1 METNDAHA
9 QHNKDF
15 YKAFYRI
22 SDKVDQLFAYYQERL
37 EKKENKKVKIEG
49 DPSENE
55 GTPLEYSSPFLSSS
69 SSSSSPR
76 YHHSNNHK
84 EDGLNSLLYPF

>member
-1 METNDAHA
+1 MKAKEEGISKFEDEIGHATHGEEMETNDAHA
-9 QHNKDF
+9 QHDKDF

-49 DPSENE
+49 DP
-55 GTPLEYSSPFLSSS
+55 
-69 SSSSSPR
+69 
-76 YHHSNNHK
+76 
-84 EDGLNSLLYPF
+84 